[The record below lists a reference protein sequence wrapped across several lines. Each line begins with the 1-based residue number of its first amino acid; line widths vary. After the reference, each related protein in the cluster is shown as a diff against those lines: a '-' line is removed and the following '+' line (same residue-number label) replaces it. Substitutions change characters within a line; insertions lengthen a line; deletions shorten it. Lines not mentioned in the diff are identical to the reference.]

1 MPLEATAGVE
11 KGSCMVDKEER
22 WDEGHNLKAEDKDP
36 EVVGALISDLKS
48 TIYPYCLKLTLFHRI
63 CTVQEG

>member
-48 TIYPYCLKLTLFHRI
+48 TIYPLLFEVN
-63 CTVQEG
+63 TFS